1 MNEGAAGPGRLATFL
16 GAVAAPT
23 GLVTG
28 LLYYFGYF
36 HAYWFFAYFRV
47 NSTVL
52 GFSTADYLMRSLD
65 ALWVPL
71 TVAATLGV
79 AVFWGYDLGR
89 RRLGPLMGP
98 VARRRATA
106 ALAAI
111 GFLLLAG
118 GLWSTFQVTFLSR
131 VLTLAPLS
139 LSAGVALL
147 AYARHL
153 ARRNAAEAP
162 APQPPA
168 AREPEP
174 APSPADDGDDQGDGD
189 GNGDGDGTDAAP
201 NTSAAEGADA
211 PPAPGDRPTAPAPD
225 PAPEPAPPSPAR
237 PEWAVLAE
245 WAVVFTLV
253 MLGLVWA
260 ANDYAASVGT
270 VRAQRFTAGLP
281 HYPTT
286 IVYSEHS
293 LSISGP
299 GVSETRCKDAK
310 GGKDDAAYGYRYDG
324 LTLILQ
330 SGNQYV
336 LVPTRWTPADGV
348 ALVLPRNDSV
358 RLEFGPPPGAAA
370 RGRARV
376 PSC

>member
-1 MNEGAAGPGRLATFL
+1 MNEGAGGAGRLATL
-16 GAVAAPT
+16 VGAIAAPT
-23 GLVTG
+23 SLVTA
-28 LLYYFGYF
+28 LLYYFGYW

-47 NSTVL
+47 HSTLL

-71 TVAATLGV
+71 TVTATLGV
-79 AVFWGYDLGR
+79 AGFWGYDLAR
-89 RRLGPLMGP
+89 RRLGPLLGP

-106 ALAAI
+106 ALATA
-111 GFLLLAG
+111 GFLLTVG

-147 AYARHL
+147 AYARLL
-153 ARRNAAEAP
+153 ARRNAAAAPAVEPEAIREREPVPVPVPGPAP
-162 APQPPA
+162 AP
-168 AREPEP
+168 E
-174 APSPADDGDDQGDGD
+174 
-189 GNGDGDGTDAAP
+189 
-201 NTSAAEGADA
+201 
-211 PPAPGDRPTAPAPD
+211 
-225 PAPEPAPPSPAR
+225 APEPAPEPEAVRVPAPAPEPEPQPEVRPEPRPEPDPAPVPDPLPPSPPR
-237 PEWAVLAE
+237 PEWAVMAE

-253 MLGLVWA
+253 MLGIVWA

-270 VRAQRFTAGLP
+270 VRAQRFVAGLERSP
-281 HYPTT
+281 AT
-286 IVYSEHS
+286 VVFSEHR
-293 LSISGP
+293 LGIGGP
-299 GVSETRCKDAK
+299 GVRETRCAQDK
-310 GGKDDAAYGYRYDG
+310 GDKAAYAYRYDG
-324 LTLILQ
+324 LVLILQ

-358 RLEFGPPPGAAA
+358 RLEFGPPPGPAP
-370 RGRARV
+370 RPL

>member
-1 MNEGAAGPGRLATFL
+1 M
-16 GAVAAPT
+16 
-23 GLVTG
+23 
-28 LLYYFGYF
+28 
-36 HAYWFFAYFRV
+36 
-47 NSTVL
+47 
-52 GFSTADYLMRSLD
+52 
-65 ALWVPL
+65 
-71 TVAATLGV
+71 
-79 AVFWGYDLGR
+79 
-89 RRLGPLMGP
+89 
-98 VARRRATA
+98 
-106 ALAAI
+106 
-111 GFLLLAG
+111 
-118 GLWSTFQVTFLSR
+118 TFLSR